1 MILCARR
8 QDFARPATGP
18 GRRGQGLDEFDIGA
32 RLKELR
38 VQAGLSQRQLAEAS
52 GVPHGQ
58 ISMVETNRSSPS
70 VASLRRILGGLSL
83 SMSEF
88 FEPDAPASQA
98 VFFRPGEMRDLTA
111 RLHAALDDPRGRI
124 VIRQVGDARAHG
136 LQILHERYEPGAD
149 TGDQMLEHP
158 AHEGGIVI
166 AGEIEVTVGEE
177 TELLKAGDGFLFDSR
192 RPHRFRNVGD
202 RAAEVVSACTPPY
215 L

>member
-1 MILCARR
+1 M
-8 QDFARPATGP
+8 
-18 GRRGQGLDEFDIGA
+18 DEFDIGA

-124 VIRQVGDARAHG
+124 VIRQVGDARTHA

-177 TELLKAGDGFLFDSR
+177 TEVLRPATASCSIRAGRTASAMSATVRPRSSRPAR
-192 RPHRFRNVGD
+192 RPICRAGRRGWCAPPGSGFRRF
-202 RAAEVVSACTPPY
+202 P
-215 L
+215 

>member
-8 QDFARPATGP
+8 QDFARPATGW
-18 GRRGQGLDEFDIGA
+18 GLRGQGVDEFDIGA
-32 RLKELR
+32 RLRELR
-38 VQAGLSQRQLAEAS
+38 VQAGLSQRQLAEAA

-70 VASLRRILGGLSL
+70 VASLRRILGGLSH

-88 FEPDAPASQA
+88 FEPDAPASHA

-124 VIRQVGDARAHG
+124 VIRQVGDARTHG

-177 TELLKAGDGFLFDSR
+177 TEVLKAGDGFLFDSR